1 MRVTFFDLD
10 HTLLS
15 TDSNQLWF
23 DYLHAHGLLGEDA
36 LARHAAFIQDY
47 HTGHLD
53 FYGLLTFRHA
63 VDASIAPDLLLTK
76 REAFTQERLIPA
88 VAPRAPA
95 LVDTRRRDGSLTMV
109 ISASPEALVLP
120 VARHLG
126 FEHVLAAD
134 SAAGRHLPAPCFGPG
149 KVLHAEAALAAMGT
163 SLAELEQSWFYS
175 DSHNDLPLLEAVQH
189 PVAVDPDPILAQ
201 VARERAWPVISLREA
216 P

>member
-1 MRVTFFDLD
+1 MRVSFFDLD

-23 DYLHAHGLLGEDA
+23 AYLHSHGLLGENA
-36 LARHAAFIQDY
+36 LTRHAAFMHDY
-47 HTGHLD
+47 HAGRLD
-53 FYGLLTFRHA
+53 FAALLTFRHA
-63 VDASIAPDLLLTK
+63 VDASIAPDLLRTR
-76 REAFTQERLIPA
+76 REAFTRERLIPA

-95 LVDTRRRDGSLTMV
+95 LLDVLRRDGKLTMV

-134 SAAGRHLPAPCFGPG
+134 SVAGRHLPAPCFGPG
-149 KVLHAEAALAAMGT
+149 KVLHAEAALAAIGT
-163 SLAELEQSWFYS
+163 SLAALEQSWFYS
-175 DSHNDLPLLEAVQH
+175 DSHNDLPLLEAVHH
-189 PVAVDPDPILAQ
+189 PVAVDPDPTLAQ
-201 VARERAWPVISLREA
+201 LARQRAWPVISLREA